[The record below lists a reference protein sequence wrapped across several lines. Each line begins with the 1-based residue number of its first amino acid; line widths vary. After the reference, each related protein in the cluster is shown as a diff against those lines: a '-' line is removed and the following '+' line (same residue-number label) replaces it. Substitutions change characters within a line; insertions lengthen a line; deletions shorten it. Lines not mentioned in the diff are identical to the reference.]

1 LVSFQGVTFG
11 HTPDD
16 NPPPPPTTSGH
27 HGEYGDALADVLDD
41 QARRSERRKT
51 GPVWKARRKIH
62 PILPPGLAAFSFWLW
77 VFPPDMLEP
86 IPPPP
91 ISAVEVEAGLRIE
104 MYVQSTRI
112 QRYLEEN
119 GRLPSDLDEIGEDAN
134 GLQYVAISSTNFVLT
149 GESGGVAVSYRSTTP
164 AADLLADAKQV
175 VSGFAGG
182 TG

>member
-1 LVSFQGVTFG
+1 
-11 HTPDD
+11 
-16 NPPPPPTTSGH
+16 
-27 HGEYGDALADVLDD
+27 
-41 QARRSERRKT
+41 
-51 GPVWKARRKIH
+51 
-62 PILPPGLAAFSFWLW
+62 
-77 VFPPDMLEP
+77 
-86 IPPPP
+86 
-91 ISAVEVEAGLRIE
+91 

-164 AADLLADAKQV
+164 AADLLADTKQV